1 MNELFPILCGILL
14 GLFCAGIRDA
24 HRRTAL
30 WLVLSVIC
38 GVAATLVSGEF
49 KLGWEYL
56 FIDVP
61 LAAGAALSVVALR
74 RFARSASTVRE

>member
-1 MNELFPILCGILL
+1 MNELFPILYGTLVGVC
-14 GLFCAGIRDA
+14 CAGIRGA
-24 HRRTAL
+24 RRRTAV
-30 WLVLSVIC
+30 WIVLSVIC

-61 LAAGAALSVVALR
+61 LAGGAALGVIALR
-74 RFARSASTVRE
+74 KFARSASTTRE

>member
-1 MNELFPILCGILL
+1 MNELFPILYGALVGI
-14 GLFCAGIRDA
+14 FCAGIREA
-24 HRRTAL
+24 RRRTAS
-30 WLVLSVIC
+30 WIALSVIC

-61 LAAGAALSVVALR
+61 LAAGTALGVIALR
-74 RFARSASTVRE
+74 KFPRSASTRGE